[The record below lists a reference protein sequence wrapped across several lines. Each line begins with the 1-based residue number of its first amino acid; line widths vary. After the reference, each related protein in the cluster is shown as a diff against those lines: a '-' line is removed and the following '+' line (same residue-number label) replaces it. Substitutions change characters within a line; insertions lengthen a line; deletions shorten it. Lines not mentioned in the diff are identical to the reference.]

1 MLLFPAVLMLFAL
14 GMEKVQARTDQM
26 TSPGDNVEDFLA
38 AAEAQHL
45 DATTSGG
52 RVPAHVDDLTQ
63 RRVG

>member
-14 GMEKVQARTDQM
+14 GMEKVQARTDQL

-45 DATTSGG
+45 DATGT
-52 RVPAHVDDLTQ
+52 VPAHVDDLTQ
-63 RRVG
+63 RRAG